1 MKTKKIDRYTV
12 TDDGR
17 VFSSRGHELKQ
28 RTNPKGYRLITWN
41 LNGSKQGEG
50 AFVHR
55 IVAQAFVPN
64 PMPLFFTQVNHIDGN
79 PANNRADN
87 LEWCDCAYNMRD
99 RWIRSKRQGLP
110 WITVTDKV
118 LAARKQQRELNGKRV
133 LYRGVVYDSI
143 KGMARAFNVESKRI
157 RERLKAGTWRG
168 FPIILMGAP
177 SPL

>member
-1 MKTKKIDRYTV
+1 MKTKKIDRYIV

-28 RTNPKGYRLITWN
+28 RTNPKGYKLITWN

-55 IVAQAFVPN
+55 IVAQAFVSN

-79 PANNRADN
+79 PANNHADN
-87 LEWCDCAYNMRD
+87 LEWCDCAYNIRD
-99 RWIRSKRQGLP
+99 RFARRRVAGLP
-110 WITVTDKV
+110 LVPPH
-118 LAARKQQRELNGKRV
+118 LCRRV
-133 LYRGVVYDSI
+133 MYQGVVYDSI
-143 KGMARAFNVESKRI
+143 NEMARVFNVERKRI

-168 FPIILMGAP
+168 FPIIPMGAP
-177 SPL
+177 PPFKYYPKP

>member
-17 VFSSRGHELKQ
+17 VFSNRGHELKQ
-28 RTNPKGYRLITWN
+28 RTSPKGYKLISWN
-41 LNGSKQGEG
+41 LNGSKHGEG

-79 PANNRADN
+79 PANNHADN
-87 LEWCDCAYNMRD
+87 LEWCDSAYNNRD
-99 RWIRSKRQGLP
+99 KIARRRAAGLP
-110 WITVTDKV
+110 
-118 LAARKQQRELNGKRV
+118 LAPPHMCRRV
-133 LYRGVVYDSI
+133 LYRGVTYASI
-143 KGMARAFNVESKRI
+143 HDMARAFNVERKRI

-168 FPIILMGAP
+168 EPIISMGQP
-177 SPL
+177 TPKRD

>member
-17 VFSSRGHELKQ
+17 VFSNRGHELKQ
-28 RTNPKGYRLITWN
+28 RTNPKGYKCISWKISGHRA
-41 LNGSKQGEG
+41 EG

-87 LEWCDCAYNMRD
+87 LEWCDCAYNIRD
-99 RWIRSKRQGLP
+99 SIVRRRAAGLP
-110 WITVTDKV
+110 VV
-118 LAARKQQRELNGKRV
+118 PPHLCRRV
-133 LYRGVVYDSI
+133 MYQGVVYDSI
-143 KGMARAFNVESKRI
+143 NEMARVFNVERKRI

>member
-1 MKTKKIDRYTV
+1 MKTKKIDRYIV

-28 RTNPKGYRLITWN
+28 RTNPKGYKCISWKTSGHRA
-41 LNGSKQGEG
+41 EG

-79 PANNRADN
+79 PANNHADN
-87 LEWCDCAYNMRD
+87 LEWCDSTYNNRD
-99 RWIRSKRQGLP
+99 KIARRRAAGLP
-110 WITVTDKV
+110 
-118 LAARKQQRELNGKRV
+118 LASPHMCRRV
-133 LYRGVVYDSI
+133 LYRGVTYASI
-143 KGMARAFNVESKRI
+143 HDMARAFNVERKRI

-168 FPIILMGAP
+168 EPIFSMGQP
-177 SPL
+177 TPKRD